1 MPPDTETTT
10 TFENFGL
17 LVCDTPVLYP
27 FLHSSLTWEK
37 NWPREGCSAIGG
49 YLDKQSFY
57 IMSNSSHIHPV
68 TSNTTYRKTPHP
80 QPHTTHTHIE
90 REGEGEYWCGLES
103 VSMVS
108 TADFLK
114 PGWTRAA
121 RATKPPIECPTSITL
136 DGKLPTDWTPSFD
149 RAKWDSLYWSRIY
162 KAQDQSQ
169 IKSIEQNHAQVC
181 SMKPIWKP

>member
-27 FLHSSLTWEK
+27 FLHSSLTREK

-57 IMSNSSHIHPV
+57 IPSNSSHIHPV

-80 QPHTTHTHIE
+80 QPHTHIYRE
-90 REGEGEYWCGLES
+90 RVRESTGVGWRVSVWFPLPISLSLGGQELLE
-103 VSMVS
+103 
-108 TADFLK
+108 
-114 PGWTRAA
+114 P
-121 RATKPPIECPTSITL
+121 
-136 DGKLPTDWTPSFD
+136 
-149 RAKWDSLYWSRIY
+149 
-162 KAQDQSQ
+162 
-169 IKSIEQNHAQVC
+169 QNHPLNVQLV
-181 SMKPIWKP
+181 